1 MPQLLPVNTISELRR
16 LNVALPRHTKDVLYD
31 HRLFFTSLVN
41 YHWREH
47 NTKKIR
53 EI

>member
-1 MPQLLPVNTISELRR
+1 MRR
-16 LNVALPRHTKDVLYD
+16 LNVALPRLIKDVLYD
-31 HRLFFTSLVN
+31 HRLFFFYQFSKL
-41 YHWREH
+41 YHWQEH